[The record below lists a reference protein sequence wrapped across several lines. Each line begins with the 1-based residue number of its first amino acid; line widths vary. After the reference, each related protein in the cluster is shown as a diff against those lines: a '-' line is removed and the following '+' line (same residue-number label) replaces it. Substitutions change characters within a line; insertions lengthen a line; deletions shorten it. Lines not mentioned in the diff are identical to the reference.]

1 MGLLSSYNDLDNF
14 WIQNPQLAIDPEFR
28 EVYNQD
34 KSKQKHQSS
43 RLMYGL
49 FFLIDPSED
58 NKFYNLTEADK
69 KYLIAQ
75 EIFVNKEFDWESDSI
90 KTLIKRIEDYALT
103 PAKRSLRNWK
113 KKLEERDEMLSS
125 IAYTLENAAELDKIL
140 AQTDKLYSQY
150 ERVAKALAIENQ
162 EAKVRGGRQ
171 LSLSDKGEI

>member
-1 MGLLSSYNDLDNF
+1 
-14 WIQNPQLAIDPEFR
+14 
-28 EVYNQD
+28 
-34 KSKQKHQSS
+34 
-43 RLMYGL
+43 
-49 FFLIDPSED
+49 
-58 NKFYNLTEADK
+58 
-69 KYLIAQ
+69 
-75 EIFVNKEFDWESDSI
+75 
-90 KTLIKRIEDYALT
+90 LIKRIEDYALT